1 MSGSEDTAARGARVV
16 VEDVRRVHPG
26 PVVSVDG
33 VSLIL
38 EPGEFVLLAGPSGS
52 GKTSL
57 LSIIGDLDR
66 PTSGTVEVDGISIAD
81 SPDGYFHR
89 DVVGFVFQHHHLL
102 PHLPARV
109 NVEIPLIGAG
119 LGATARREKASA
131 LLEEVGLGHR
141 LESLA
146 MHLSGGERQRV
157 AVARALANDPRLLL
171 ADEPTGAL
179 DTESAGLV
187 LELLEDARSRRGM
200 TLLVVSYDDAIGE
213 RADRRL
219 YLRDGRL
226 VPDPDVPQAPPR
238 TRVGATVVPRQ
249 AG

>member
-1 MSGSEDTAARGARVV
+1 VSRGNNTDARGARVV

-26 PVVSVDG
+26 PVVAVDG
-33 VSLIL
+33 VSLTL
-38 EPGEFVLLAGPSGS
+38 EPSEFVVLTGPSGS

-66 PTSGTVEVDGISIAD
+66 PTSGQVEVDGISIAD

-179 DTESAGLV
+179 DSESAQLV
-187 LELLEDARSRRGM
+187 LELLEDARARRGM
-200 TLLVVSYDDAIGE
+200 TLLVVSYDDALGD

-219 YLRDGRL
+219 YLRDGRM
-226 VPDPDVPQAPPR
+226 VPEPGATQAPPS